1 MKSPRLIVKVFRS
14 TDDLSPVRHAI
25 ASLPF
30 DAGLLAASPF
40 MAQALTEVGESLF
53 PGICWFLF
61 EDEAGSAGI
70 VPLQCAVDEDSAL
83 RTVSLRSLSWHE
95 MLYADALIRP
105 GIPPSAIGRALF
117 AEQVLGKRCAD
128 VLRLRDLPQQSNLHR
143 LLQCL
148 PAEVRQREGTSV
160 IPVGASAAAWKR
172 SLSRNLRG
180 QIRQSENRLHQQGSV
195 VVHAAAGVADTSAA
209 FQRFVALEASGYKAA
224 TDALANAAG
233 NRELLERT
241 LRGHAQT
248 GTAHTLELFVN
259 GELVA
264 SQFGVVCDR
273 RLYLIKVAFN
283 ETFSDASPG
292 TFLMAQLLER
302 LADEGR
308 IDLLDCCV
316 RQRWHARWHPEVE
329 FNRVGTMA
337 SPHTLRGWSLRALRT
352 VRGRLSAS

>member
-1 MKSPRLIVKVFRS
+1 MESPRLLARVFRS
-14 TDDLSPVRHAI
+14 TDDLSPIRHAI
-25 ASLPF
+25 AALPF

-40 MAQALTEVGESLF
+40 MALALTEAGELLF

-61 EDEAGSAGI
+61 EDEDGPAAV

-83 RTVSLRSLSWHE
+83 RTLSLRSLTWHE

-105 GIPPSAIGRALF
+105 GIPPAAIGRALL
-117 AEQVLGKRCAD
+117 AQPALGTRRAD

-148 PAEVRQREGTSV
+148 PAEVQEKEGTSV
-160 IPVGASAAAWKR
+160 IPVGASATEWQR

-180 QIRQSENRLHQQGSV
+180 QIRQSENRLRQHGSV
-195 VVHAAAGVADTSAA
+195 VVHAAAGAAETAAA
-209 FQRFVALEASGYKAA
+209 FERFVALEASGYKAA
-224 TDALANAAG
+224 TDALANTAG

-241 LRGHAQT
+241 LRGHAHT

-264 SQFGVVCDR
+264 SQFGVVCGR

-283 ETFSDASPG
+283 EAFSEASPG

-308 IDLLDCCV
+308 IALVDCCV
-316 RQRWHARWHPEVE
+316 RQRWHARWHPEIKYNHVA
-329 FNRVGTMA
+329 TIA
-337 SPHTLRGWSLRALRT
+337 SPHTLRGWALRALRA
-352 VRGRLSAS
+352 VRGRLPRS

>member
-1 MKSPRLIVKVFRS
+1 
-14 TDDLSPVRHAI
+14 
-25 ASLPF
+25 
-30 DAGLLAASPF
+30 
-40 MAQALTEVGESLF
+40 
-53 PGICWFLF
+53 
-61 EDEAGSAGI
+61 
-70 VPLQCAVDEDSAL
+70 
-83 RTVSLRSLSWHE
+83 
-95 MLYADALIRP
+95 
-105 GIPPSAIGRALF
+105 
-117 AEQVLGKRCAD
+117 
-128 VLRLRDLPQQSNLHR
+128 
-143 LLQCL
+143 
-148 PAEVRQREGTSV
+148 
-160 IPVGASAAAWKR
+160 
-172 SLSRNLRG
+172 
-180 QIRQSENRLHQQGSV
+180 
-195 VVHAAAGVADTSAA
+195 
-209 FQRFVALEASGYKAA
+209 
-224 TDALANAAG
+224 
-233 NRELLERT
+233 LLERT